1 MSLTSKQSENF
12 KYNKDKDRFLDED
25 GLHLRISAMGHKSF
39 QRKRHPQSFKEG
51 DLANTWIIQKC
62 SYASWRPRHEQC
74 REAAGRTKSFD
85 RKQKKRFDEN

>member
-12 KYNKDKDRFLDED
+12 KYNKGKDRFLDED

-51 DLANTWIIQKC
+51 DLAHLKVMMKT
-62 SYASWRPRHEQC
+62 
-74 REAAGRTKSFD
+74 
-85 RKQKKRFDEN
+85 